1 MTFLGRIESFV
12 PCLQEFHLGS
22 NALTCLDA
30 FSGCRAL
37 RGAVGAVAEMAT
49 HLDLVDPYLNID
61 RFASTAMSALRLS
74 EEEIARRLHHRRS
87 WLGGGG
93 GGFSFG
99 DEGDGSYGD
108 GSSGGYE
115 SGGYSGRGHTG
126 RGYSDS
132 GSSCEGAPLGPGEL
146 VQGKQLFDYFVNQ
159 GFSHAQASGILGNMK
174 TESSFRTN
182 AYNPGE
188 GAIGLCQWEGG
199 RRTALERFA
208 TQLGKAVTDWT
219 VQAGFVMHELTHG
232 ESGAYESLK
241 QCETPAEAARV
252 FQSQYER
259 SAGLTNRA
267 ANAVE
272 IYHQLHSQQV

>member
-22 NALTCLDA
+22 NALNCLDA
-30 FSGCRAL
+30 FAGCGSL
-37 RGAVGAVAEMAT
+37 RGAVGAVAEMAS

-74 EEEIARRLHHRRS
+74 EEELARRLHHHSS
-87 WLGGGG
+87 WYGGGG
-93 GGFSFG
+93 GGGSFG
-99 DEGDGSYGD
+99 DEGGGSCYDGG
-108 GSSGGYE
+108 SGGYGGYGGGSY
-115 SGGYSGRGHTG
+115 SGGGGG
-126 RGYSDS
+126 SDS
-132 GSSCEGAPLGPGEL
+132 GSNYEGAPLGPGEL
-146 VQGKQLFDYFVNQ
+146 VQGKQLFDYFVSQ
-159 GFSHAQASGILGNMK
+159 GLSHAQASGILGNMK

-208 TQLGKAVTDWT
+208 AQLGKAVTDWT

-232 ESGAYESLK
+232 ESGALSMLK
-241 QCETPAEAARV
+241 QCQTPEQAAKV

-259 SAGLTNRA
+259 SAALTNRA
-267 ANAVE
+267 ANAAE
-272 IYHQLHSQQV
+272 IYKQLHPQSA